1 METIWEMVNMIT
13 FIKIAAAVTFV
24 VFVAFV
30 IAFCK
35 AAGKG
40 EE

>member
-1 METIWEMVNMIT
+1 MLT

-24 VFVAFV
+24 AFVAFV

>member
-1 METIWEMVNMIT
+1 MIT

-24 VFVAFV
+24 VFIAFV

-35 AAGKG
+35 AVGK
-40 EE
+40 EDKQ

>member
-1 METIWEMVNMIT
+1 MIT
-13 FIKIAAAVTFV
+13 FLKIAAAVTFI
-24 VFVAFV
+24 VFITFV

>member
-1 METIWEMVNMIT
+1 MIT
-13 FIKIAAAVTFV
+13 FIKIAAAVTLIVFIAFV
-24 VFVAFV
+24 V
-30 IAFCK
+30 AFCK

>member
-1 METIWEMVNMIT
+1 MIT

-24 VFVAFV
+24 AFVAFV

-35 AAGKG
+35 AAGK
-40 EE
+40 EDK

>member
-1 METIWEMVNMIT
+1 MIT

-35 AAGKG
+35 AAGK
-40 EE
+40 EDNND

>member
-1 METIWEMVNMIT
+1 METIREMVNMIT
-13 FIKIAAAVTFV
+13 FLKIAAAVTLIVFITFV
-24 VFVAFV
+24 F
-30 IAFCK
+30 AFCK